1 MGLSAADASD
11 PLSALARGFRGD
23 RREACPRRNE
33 RTPNL
38 ANPQLPPAGPPPVS
52 SGGAAAAGGLRFQS
66 QIGAFFGLGIISQ
79 RAIDHV
85 LGLGSAVPLWM
96 RFESEAPVDDIL
108 VATSAGGFVA
118 VQAKTSVNLSA
129 APGGG
134 LAKTVQQF
142 VRHWLVCRDGDGGQA
157 WNRPL
162 DAERD
167 RLVLAVGPG
176 APVSVRTDLPAALRL
191 RRQPGSAAL
200 TQDQEQALR
209 IFEECAE
216 QAWTGTTVEPWNPTF
231 VDELARLVVVWT
243 FDPDGADGRSM
254 ATFAEAVAAPGQSR
268 ALQTALFNLC
278 GRWMTERGGAD
289 LTQLRQSLIQE
300 HVSLA
305 AQPLYAQDIRV
316 LQEHSLEVAKA
327 LNRYESIDQTAGKIQ
342 VARECQGAVL
352 AAAVHHSVLIIGE
365 PGAGKS
371 AVINALA
378 RELRLQ
384 GDVVELAVDRYNVEG
399 PDGLRAELGLQN
411 NLVKVLE
418 VWDGPS
424 GGWLIIDALDATR
437 GGKGE
442 GAFRALIERVL
453 ALGGRWKVVAS
464 IRTFDLRMG
473 IRFRELFPGRPP
485 DADYRDPT
493 FPNVRHLLVPPWSE
507 HEFEQVLAQAPELA
521 TALTGAPAKLLHLAE
536 VPFNTRLIYELLQ
549 SGVVSETLRDL
560 ASQAQLL
567 RLFWD
572 HRVVSLGAAA
582 EACLRQAVQSMVE
595 TRTLRTS
602 TAAASAPDPRAFD
615 ELCLRGVLIR
625 VENDRYV
632 QFRHHLLFDYVA
644 SRLLLDPDAIIS
656 GRLRFPKAEAKGLM
670 LAPALGFLL
679 QELWVYETDR
689 SRYWTAVERIL
700 GHREGDPIL
709 RSAAGRLSAELPEVA
724 GDSRTLA
731 RHVTTGDAHAL
742 IALGHV
748 VAALAV
754 RLEDDSRVLF
764 EPWVA
769 LAGALAD
776 RVEHVAQ
783 VLRFLTYLLINTARP
798 PQLSAEVGKAARA
811 LLRDTFARDDAGTRA
826 ASLIPL
832 VVATLAT
839 APAESTALL
848 GSVFDSTRLAAHGWE
863 DVPALCREI
872 KNLAQAAPEFAAQ
885 VYSKTYAGGADS
897 DVVTHMGES
906 RILSLTS
913 NARQDYGMALYSLS
927 EYFPDFLASH
937 PAEAVEAFVGAVEAY
952 ISREHARQADDEG
965 EPASVSIGERTLHLK
980 PDLSHVWA
988 HDPDSQYGQ
997 DGDVLIAR
1005 FTTALI
1011 ALPEPAALSVVNKLL
1026 PNITSAVFWA
1036 RLFLAAV
1043 RRQDGLVDL
1052 LWPVAAS
1059 EPWLRLADTRK
1070 DAIDLVAAGYRRRT
1084 SAEKQV
1090 LEQMALAFDT
1100 SDYNDPVR
1108 AKEMFLGRLFDAI
1121 GTDRLSTDEARSHLT
1136 SLPAEARQSNERL
1149 FRVETGWGK
1158 VGAFD
1163 WIRDLDRSLPSNV
1176 SMMTAIEAA
1185 RDYLGEPGQPA
1196 KREIETSKVFDVLEP
1211 VVQCLSPADLNT
1223 DLRSLGEGVIG
1234 QACVLLADGERL
1246 IVNDGESDPAER
1258 FLNLLQIAIK
1268 SDNPTV
1274 DGDTEARFEKS
1285 QGWGSPAPRV
1295 EAAVAVLDVCLPRP
1309 DLYERLN
1316 DDIDRL
1322 LDDRHPATR
1331 LQAASHLVRIWD
1343 LDREAF
1349 WTRLGARFR
1358 NEANFGVLSQLVD
1371 LLRRVL
1377 HADHARTE
1385 TQLLDALSRFD
1396 GTTDHARLVELTA
1409 DVVAILAVTY
1419 SSEAAGAM
1427 LSRWIKEPAAHVKPL
1442 RKIVATLRG
1451 AVALGLRPGE
1461 MEDSGVRHRA
1471 QAVLHGIVLSA
1482 NGVLAEY
1489 NPRVEVPTEQVEAF
1503 RACMDLLDTAGMEL
1517 YFATG
1522 KAGGESGGMSDAG
1535 CATFLAET
1543 AETIERIGDRASP
1556 HTIYHLMQL
1565 IEALAPHDAAKAFDL
1580 TAHAI
1585 RAGGVQGGYQFESLG
1600 ADLMVR
1606 LVGTFLA
1613 DNKEIFE
1620 NESRRQALV
1629 DCLEI
1634 FMEAGWTA
1642 ARRLLYRLPE
1652 LIQ

>member
-1 MGLSAADASD
+1 
-11 PLSALARGFRGD
+11 
-23 RREACPRRNE
+23 
-33 RTPNL
+33 
-38 ANPQLPPAGPPPVS
+38 
-52 SGGAAAAGGLRFQS
+52 
-66 QIGAFFGLGIISQ
+66 
-79 RAIDHV
+79 
-85 LGLGSAVPLWM
+85 M

-108 VATSAGGFVA
+108 VETSAGGFVA
-118 VQAKTSVNLSA
+118 VQAKTSVSLSA

-142 VRHWLVCRDGDGGQA
+142 VRHWLVCRDGDGAQA

-191 RRQPGSAAL
+191 RLQPGSAAL
-200 TQDQEQALR
+200 TRDQEQALR

-216 QAWTGTTVEPWNPTF
+216 LAWTGTTAEPWNPDF

-243 FDPDGADGRSM
+243 FDPDGADARSM
-254 ATFAEAVAAPGQSR
+254 ATIAESVAAPGQSR
-268 ALQTALFNLC
+268 ALLTALFTLC
-278 GRWMTERGGAD
+278 DRWMAERGGAD
-289 LTQLRQSLIQE
+289 LAQLRQSLMQE

-316 LQEHSLEVAKA
+316 LQEHSLEIAKA
-327 LNRYESIDQTAGKIQ
+327 LKRYESVDQTAGRIQ
-342 VARECQGAVL
+342 VARECQSAVL
-352 AAAVHHSVLIIGE
+352 AAAMQQSVLIIGE

-378 RELRLQ
+378 RELRQQ
-384 GDVVELAVDRYNVEG
+384 GDVVELAVDRYNVEDL
-399 PDGLRAELGLQN
+399 DGLRSELGLQN

-418 VWDGPS
+418 AWDGPT

-437 GGKGE
+437 GGRGE

-453 ALGGRWKVVAS
+453 ALEGRWKVVAS

-485 DADYRDPT
+485 DAIYRDPT
-493 FPNVRHLLVPPWSE
+493 FSTVRHLLVPPWSAQ
-507 HEFEQVLAQAPELA
+507 EFEQVLAQAPELA
-521 TALTGAPAKLLHLAE
+521 TALAGASTKLRHLAE

-549 SGVVSETLRDL
+549 SGVVAETLQDL

-582 EACLRQAVQSMVE
+582 EACLHQVVQSMVD

-602 TAAASAPDPRAFD
+602 AAAASGADPRAFD

-625 VENDRYV
+625 VEGDRYI

-644 SRLLLDPDAIIS
+644 SRLLLDPDAVIS
-656 GRLRFPKAEAKGLM
+656 GRLRFPKEEAKGLM

-679 QELWVYETDR
+679 QELWAYEIDR
-689 SRYWTAVERIL
+689 SRYWMAVERIL
-700 GHREGDPIL
+700 GDREGDPVL

-724 GDSRTLA
+724 GDSCTLA
-731 RHVTTGDAHAL
+731 RHVTAGDPHAL

-769 LAGALAD
+769 LAGAIANFVE
-776 RVEHVAQ
+776 RVPH

-798 PQLSAEVGKAARA
+798 PQLSPEVGRAARA
-811 LLRDTFARDDAGTRA
+811 LLRHSFACDEAGTRA

-832 VVATLAT
+832 VVATFAT
-839 APAESTALL
+839 APTESTALL
-848 GSVFDSTRLAAHGWE
+848 GDVFDPTRLAGHGWE

-872 KNLAQAAPEFAAQ
+872 KKLAEAAPKFAAQ
-885 VYSKTYAGGADS
+885 VYCKAYAGGADS
-897 DVVTHMGES
+897 DVVTHIGES

-913 NARQDYGMALYSLS
+913 NARQDYNMALYSLS
-927 EYFPDFLASH
+927 EYLPDFLANH

-965 EPASVSIGERTLHLK
+965 EPTSVRIGEQTLRLK
-980 PDLSHVWA
+980 PDLSHIWA
-988 HDPDSQYGQ
+988 HNPDSQYVQ
-997 DGDVLIAR
+997 DGDALIAK

-1011 ALPEPAALSVVNKLL
+1011 ALPEAVALSVANELL
-1026 PNITSAVFWA
+1026 LKIVSAVFWA

-1043 RRQDGLVDL
+1043 RRRDGLVDL
-1052 LWPVAAS
+1052 LWPIAAS

-1070 DAIDLVAAGYRRRT
+1070 DAIDLVAAGYAKRT
-1084 SAEKQV
+1084 IAEKQA

-1100 SDYNDPVR
+1100 SDYKDPVR
-1108 AKEMFLGRLFDAI
+1108 AKEALLDRLFDVI
-1121 GTDRLSTDEARSHLT
+1121 GADQLATEEARSHLT
-1136 SLPAEARQSNERL
+1136 ARSAETRQSNERL
-1149 FRVETGWGK
+1149 FRVESGWGR

-1176 SMMTAIEAA
+1176 SMMAAIEAA

-1196 KREIETSKVFDVLEP
+1196 KRDVETSKVFDVLEP
-1211 VVQCLSPADLNT
+1211 VVQCLSPTDLNT

-1234 QACVLLADGERL
+1234 QACVLLADGKRL
-1246 IVNDGESDPAER
+1246 VANDGESDPAER
-1258 FLNLLQIAIK
+1258 FLNLLRIAIK
-1268 SDNPTV
+1268 SDSPTV
-1274 DGDTEARFEKS
+1274 DDDTEARFEKS

-1309 DLYERLN
+1309 DLYKSLN
-1316 DDIDRL
+1316 GDIDRL

-1343 LDREAF
+1343 LDRGAF
-1349 WTRLGARFR
+1349 WTRLDARFR
-1358 NEANFGVLSQLVD
+1358 KEANFGVLSHLVD

-1377 HADHARTE
+1377 HADHTRTE

-1396 GTTDHARLVELTA
+1396 GTTDQARFVELTA

-1419 SSEAAGAM
+1419 CSEAAGVM
-1427 LSRWIKEPAAHVKPL
+1427 LSRWIEEPVAHVKPL
-1442 RKIVATLRG
+1442 RKIVTTLRG
-1451 AVALGLRPGE
+1451 AVALGLSPSE
-1461 MEDSGVRHRA
+1461 PEDSGIRHRA
-1471 QAVLHGIVLSA
+1471 QAVLHRIVLSA
-1482 NGVLAEY
+1482 NSVLAEY
-1489 NPRVEVPTEQVEAF
+1489 NPRAEVPAEQVEAF

-1522 KAGGESGGMSDAG
+1522 KSGGESGGMSDAG
-1535 CATFLAET
+1535 LATFLTET

-1565 IEALAPHDAAKAFDL
+1565 IEVLAPHDAAKAFDL

-1585 RAGGVQGGYQFESLG
+1585 RTGGVQGGYQFESLG

-1620 NESRRQALV
+1620 NEARRQALV

>member
-1 MGLSAADASD
+1 
-11 PLSALARGFRGD
+11 
-23 RREACPRRNE
+23 
-33 RTPNL
+33 
-38 ANPQLPPAGPPPVS
+38 
-52 SGGAAAAGGLRFQS
+52 
-66 QIGAFFGLGIISQ
+66 
-79 RAIDHV
+79 
-85 LGLGSAVPLWM
+85 
-96 RFESEAPVDDIL
+96 
-108 VATSAGGFVA
+108 
-118 VQAKTSVNLSA
+118 
-129 APGGG
+129 
-134 LAKTVQQF
+134 
-142 VRHWLVCRDGDGGQA
+142 
-157 WNRPL
+157 
-162 DAERD
+162 
-167 RLVLAVGPG
+167 
-176 APVSVRTDLPAALRL
+176 
-191 RRQPGSAAL
+191 
-200 TQDQEQALR
+200 
-209 IFEECAE
+209 
-216 QAWTGTTVEPWNPTF
+216 
-231 VDELARLVVVWT
+231 
-243 FDPDGADGRSM
+243 M
-254 ATFAEAVAAPGQSR
+254 ATIAESVAAPGQSR
-268 ALQTALFNLC
+268 ALLTALFGLC
-278 GRWMTERGGAD
+278 ERWMTERGGAD
-289 LTQLRQSLIQE
+289 LAQMRQSLMQE

-305 AQPLYAQDIRV
+305 GQPLYAQDIRV
-316 LQEHSLEVAKA
+316 LQDHSLEIAKA
-327 LNRYESIDQTAGKIQ
+327 LTRYESIDQAAGMIQ
-342 VARECQGAVL
+342 VTRECQSAVL
-352 AAAVHHSVLIIGE
+352 AAAVQQSVLIIGE

-378 RELRLQ
+378 RELRQ
-384 GDVVELAVDRYNVEG
+384 HGDVVELAVDRYNVENL
-399 PDGLRAELGLQN
+399 DSLRAELGLQN
-411 NLVKVLE
+411 DLVKVIE
-418 VWDGPS
+418 AWDGPTD
-424 GGWLIIDALDATR
+424 GWLIIDALDATR

-453 ALGGRWKVVAS
+453 ALEGRWKVVAS

-473 IRFRELFPGRPP
+473 TLFRWLFPGQPP
-485 DADYRDPT
+485 DAIYRDPT
-493 FPNVRHLLVPPWSE
+493 LPTVRHLLVPPWSE
-507 HEFEQVLAQAPELA
+507 HEFEQVLAQAPELT
-521 TALTGAPAKLLHLAE
+521 TALEGAPTKLRHLAE

-549 SGVVSETLRDL
+549 SGVVAATLQDL

-582 EACLRQAVQSMVE
+582 EACLRQVAQSMVD

-602 TAAASAPDPRAFD
+602 MATANVPDLGAFD

-625 VENDRYV
+625 VENDRYM

-679 QELWVYETDR
+679 QELWADETSR

-700 GHREGDPIL
+700 GDREGDPVL
-709 RSAAGRLSAELPEVA
+709 RSAAGRLSAELPGVA
-724 GDSRTLA
+724 ADSRTLA
-731 RHVTTGDAHAL
+731 RHVTAGDARAL

-748 VAALAV
+748 VAALGV
-754 RLEDDSRVLF
+754 RLEDDSEVLF
-764 EPWVA
+764 EPWVD
-769 LAGALAD
+769 LAGAIAD
-776 RVEHVAQ
+776 CIEPVAN

-811 LLRDTFARDDAGTRA
+811 LLRDSFERDDAGTRA
-826 ASLIPL
+826 ASVIPF
-832 VVATLAT
+832 VVATFAT
-839 APAESTALL
+839 DPTESAALL
-848 GSVFDSTRLAAHGWE
+848 DDVFDPTRLAAHGWE

-872 KNLAQAAPEFAAQ
+872 KKLAQAAPEFAAQ

-913 NARQDYGMALYSLS
+913 NARQDYSMALYLLS
-927 EYFPDFLASH
+927 EYFPEFLASH
-937 PAEAVEAFVGAVEAY
+937 PTEAVEAFVGAVEAY
-952 ISREHARQADDEG
+952 ISRQHAHQADDEG
-965 EPASVSIGERTLHLK
+965 EPTLVRLGERTLRLK

-997 DGDVLIAR
+997 DGDVLIAK
-1005 FTTALI
+1005 FTMALI
-1011 ALPEPAALSVVNKLL
+1011 ALPETAALSVANQLL
-1026 PNITSAVFWA
+1026 SRIASAVFWA

-1052 LWPVAAS
+1052 LWPIAAS
-1059 EPWLRLADTRK
+1059 KPWLGLADTRK
-1070 DAIDLVAAGYRRRT
+1070 DAIDLVAAGYPGRT
-1084 SAEKQV
+1084 TAEKQA

-1100 SDYNDPVR
+1100 SDYNDSVR
-1108 AKEMFLGRLFDAI
+1108 AKEMFLGRLFAAI
-1121 GTDRLSTDEARSHLT
+1121 GADQLVTDEARSHLT

-1149 FRVETGWGK
+1149 FRIETNCVK

-1163 WIRDLDRSLPSNV
+1163 WIRDLDRSLSSNI
-1176 SMMTAIEAA
+1176 SMMAAIEAA

-1196 KREIETSKVFDVLEP
+1196 KSEVETLKVFDVLEP
-1211 VVQCLSPADLNT
+1211 VVQCLSSVDLNI

-1234 QACVLLADGERL
+1234 QACVLLAGGKRL
-1246 IVNDGESDPAER
+1246 VVNDGENDPAER
-1258 FLNLLQIAIK
+1258 FLDFLQIAIE
-1268 SDNPTV
+1268 SGNPTV
-1274 DGDTEARFEKS
+1274 DDDTEANFEKS
-1285 QGWGSPAPRV
+1285 QAWGSPAARV
-1295 EAAVAVLDVCLPRP
+1295 EAAVAVLDVCLSRP
-1309 DLYERLN
+1309 DLYERLD
-1316 DDIDRL
+1316 DDIDHL

-1331 LQAASHLVRIWD
+1331 LQAASHLVSIWD

-1358 NEANFGVLSQLVD
+1358 NESNFGVLSRLVD

-1377 HADHARTE
+1377 HADHALTE

-1396 GTTDHARLVELTA
+1396 GTSDQARLVELTA

-1419 SSEAAGAM
+1419 SSEAAEAM
-1427 LSRWIKEPAAHVKPL
+1427 LSRWIEEPAAHVKPL
-1442 RKIVATLRG
+1442 RKIVATLGG

-1461 MEDSGVRHRA
+1461 PEDSDVRHRA
-1471 QAVLHGIVLSA
+1471 QAVLHRIVLSA
-1482 NGVLAEY
+1482 NCVLAEY
-1489 NPRVEVPTEQVEAF
+1489 YDPRVEVPTEQVDAF
-1503 RACMDLLDTAGMEL
+1503 RACMDLLDSVAMKL

-1522 KAGGESGGMSDAG
+1522 KAGGESGGLNDAS

-1565 IEALAPHDAAKAFDL
+1565 IKVLAPHDAAKAFDL

-1585 RAGGVQGGYQFESLG
+1585 RTGGVQGGYQFESLG

-1620 NESRRQALV
+1620 NEARRQALV

>member
-1 MGLSAADASD
+1 M
-11 PLSALARGFRGD
+11 
-23 RREACPRRNE
+23 
-33 RTPNL
+33 
-38 ANPQLPPAGPPPVS
+38 ANPPHPHVRRTTVS

-66 QIGAFFGLGIISQ
+66 QLGVFFGLGIISQ
-79 RAIDHV
+79 REIDHR

-108 VATSAGGFVA
+108 VATSEDGFIA
-118 VQAKTSVNLSA
+118 VQAKTSVSLSA
-129 APGGG
+129 APDGGF
-134 LAKTVQQF
+134 AKTVQQF
-142 VRHWLVCRDGDGGQA
+142 VRHWLVCRDGDGAQA

-176 APVSVRTDLPAALRL
+176 APVSVRSDLPAALRL
-191 RRQPGSAAL
+191 RLQPGSAAL
-200 TQDQEQALR
+200 TLDQQKALR

-216 QAWTGTTVEPWNPTF
+216 QAWTNTTAEPWNSEF
-231 VDELARLVVVWT
+231 IDQLARLVVIWT
-243 FDPDGADGRSM
+243 FDPDGADARSM
-254 ATFAEAVAAPGQSR
+254 AIIAESVAAPSQSR
-268 ALQTALFNLC
+268 ALLIALLSLC
-278 GRWMTERGGAD
+278 NRWMAERGGAD
-289 LTQLRQSLIQE
+289 LVQLRRSLMQE
-300 HVSLA
+300 HVPLA
-305 AQPLYAQDIRV
+305 AQPLYAQDIQV
-316 LQEHSLEVAKA
+316 LQEHSNEIANA
-327 LNRYESIDQTAGKIQ
+327 LRRYESIDQPVGNIQ
-342 VARECQGAVL
+342 VTRECQSAVL
-352 AAAVHHSVLIIGE
+352 AAAAQQSVLIIGE

-371 AVINALA
+371 AIINALA
-378 RELRLQ
+378 RQLRQL
-384 GDVVELAVDRYNVEG
+384 GDVVELAVDRYNVENL
-399 PDGLRAELGLQN
+399 DDLRTELGLQN
-411 NLVKVLE
+411 SLVKVLE
-418 VWDGPS
+418 AWDGPTD
-424 GGWLIIDALDATR
+424 GWLIIDALDATR

-453 ALGGRWKVVAS
+453 ALEGRWKVVAS

-473 IRFRELFPGRPP
+473 IRFRELFPGQPP
-485 DADYRDPT
+485 DTNYRDLT
-493 FPNVRHLLVPPWSE
+493 FSTVRHLLVPPWSE

-521 TALTGAPAKLLHLAE
+521 TALEDAPAKLRHLAE

-549 SGVVSETLRDL
+549 SGVVTETLQDL

-582 EACLRQAVQSMVE
+582 EACLRQVVQSMVD

-602 TAAASAPDPRAFD
+602 TATVSAPDPGTFD

-656 GRLRFPKAEAKGLM
+656 GRLRFPKTEAKGLM

-679 QELWVYETDR
+679 QELWAYETNR
-689 SRYWTAVERIL
+689 GRYWTAVERIL
-700 GHREGDPIL
+700 GDREGDPVL
-709 RSAAGRLSAELPEVA
+709 RSAAGRLSAELPEVS

-731 RHVTTGDAHAL
+731 RHVAAGDAHAF

-754 RLEDDSRVLF
+754 RLEDDSDVLF
-764 EPWVA
+764 EPWVG
-769 LAGALAD
+769 LAGAIAD
-776 RVEHVAQ
+776 CVESVAN

-811 LLRDTFARDDAGTRA
+811 LLRDAFTRDEVGTRA

-832 VVATLAT
+832 VVATFAT
-839 APAESTALL
+839 APAESRALL
-848 GSVFDSTRLAAHGWE
+848 GEVFDPSRLAAHGWE
-863 DVPALCREI
+863 DVPSLCREI
-872 KNLAQAAPEFAAQ
+872 KKLVQADPEFSAQ
-885 VYSKTYAGGADS
+885 VYSSTYAGGAGR
-897 DVVTHMGES
+897 DVVTRMGES
-906 RILSLTS
+906 QILSLTS
-913 NARQDYGMALYSLS
+913 TAQQDYSMALYSLS
-927 EYFPDFLASH
+927 EYFPEFLSSH
-937 PAEAVEAFVGAVEAY
+937 PAQAVEAFVGAVEAY
-952 ISREHARQADDEG
+952 ISREHAHQADDEG
-965 EPASVSIGERTLHLK
+965 ETTSVSIGERTLRLK

-997 DGDVLIAR
+997 DGDALISK
-1005 FTTALI
+1005 FVTALI
-1011 ALPEPAALSVVNKLL
+1011 VLPEPAALFVANQLL
-1026 PNITSAVFWA
+1026 SRIASAVFWA

-1052 LWPVAAS
+1052 LWPIAANA
-1059 EPWLRLADTRK
+1059 PWLMLADTRK
-1070 DAIDLVAAGYRRRT
+1070 DAIDLVAKGYPRRT
-1084 SAEKQV
+1084 TVEK
-1090 LEQMALAFDT
+1090 LAFEQMALLIDMSNYAE
-1100 SDYNDPVR
+1100 PVR
-1108 AKEMFLGRLFDAI
+1108 AKDAFLVRLFDAI
-1121 GTDRLSTDEARSHLT
+1121 GADQLVTDEARSLLT
-1136 SLPAEARQSNERL
+1136 ALPADIPQGNERL
-1149 FRVETGWGK
+1149 FRIETGWRQMGT
-1158 VGAFD
+1158 FD
-1163 WIRDLDRSLPSNV
+1163 WMQDLDRSLQSNA
-1176 SMMTAIEAA
+1176 SMMAAIEAA
-1185 RDYLGEPGQPA
+1185 RDYFGKPGQPT
-1196 KREIETSKVFDVLEP
+1196 KQEVETSKIFEVLEP
-1211 VVQCLSPADLNT
+1211 VVQCLSPTDLNT

-1234 QACVLLADGERL
+1234 EACVLLADGKRL
-1246 IVNDGESDPAER
+1246 VVNNGESDPAER
-1258 FLNLLQIAIK
+1258 FLDLLRIAIE

-1274 DGDTEARFEKS
+1274 DDGTEARFEKS
-1285 QGWGSPAPRV
+1285 QGWSSPSPRV

-1331 LQAASHLVRIWD
+1331 LQAASHLARIWD
-1343 LDREAF
+1343 IDREAF

-1358 NEANFGVLSQLVD
+1358 NEANFGVLSHLVD

-1377 HADHARTE
+1377 HTDPARTE

-1396 GTTDHARLVELTA
+1396 GTTDQARLVELTA

-1419 SSEAAGAM
+1419 SSEAAGAI
-1427 LSRWIKEPAAHVKPL
+1427 LSRWIEEPVAHVKPL
-1442 RKIVATLRG
+1442 RKIVVTLRG
-1451 AVALGLRPGE
+1451 AVTLGLRPGE
-1461 MEDSGVRHRA
+1461 PEDSGVRHRA
-1471 QAVLHGIVLSA
+1471 QAVLHRIVLSA
-1482 NGVLAEY
+1482 NSVLAQY
-1489 NPRVEVPTEQVEAF
+1489 DPRVEVPTEQVEAF
-1503 RACMDLLDTAGMEL
+1503 RACMDILDTAGMEL

-1565 IEALAPHDAAKAFDL
+1565 IEVLAPHDAAKAFDL
-1580 TAHAI
+1580 TVHAI
-1585 RAGGVQGGYQFESLG
+1585 RTGGVQGGYQFESLG

-1620 NESRRQALV
+1620 NEARRQALV

>member
-1 MGLSAADASD
+1 M
-11 PLSALARGFRGD
+11 
-23 RREACPRRNE
+23 
-33 RTPNL
+33 
-38 ANPQLPPAGPPPVS
+38 ANPPFPPANPPLVS
-52 SGGAAAAGGLRFQS
+52 SGGAAAAGGLRFQA
-66 QIGAFFGLGIISQ
+66 QIGAFFGLGIVSQ
-79 RAIDHV
+79 RAVDQV
-85 LGLGSAVPLWM
+85 LELGSAVPVWM

-108 VATSAGGFVA
+108 IATSAGGFIA
-118 VQAKTSVNLSA
+118 VQAKTSVSLSA
-129 APGGG
+129 SPDGG

-142 VRHWLVCRDGDGGQA
+142 VRHWLVCRDGDGAQT
-157 WNRPL
+157 WDRPL
-162 DAERD
+162 DAGRD

-176 APVSVRTDLPAALRL
+176 APASIRTNLPAALRL
-191 RRQPGSAAL
+191 RLQPGSAAL
-200 TQDQEQALR
+200 TRDQEQALR

-216 QAWTGTTVEPWNPTF
+216 QAWIGTTAEPWNSAF
-231 VDELARLVVVWT
+231 IDELARLVVVWT
-243 FDPDGADGRSM
+243 FDPDGTDGRSM
-254 ATFAEAVAAPGQSR
+254 ATIAEALAAPGQSR
-268 ALQTALFNLC
+268 ALVTTLFNLC
-278 GRWMTERGGAD
+278 GRWMAERGGAD
-289 LTQLRQSLIQE
+289 LAQLRQSLIQE

-316 LQEHSLEVAKA
+316 LQEHSLEVAEA
-327 LNRYESIDQTAGKIQ
+327 LKRYESIDQTAGKIQ
-342 VARECQGAVL
+342 VARECQSAVL
-352 AAAVHHSVLIIGE
+352 AASIDHSMLIIGE

-378 RELRLQ
+378 RELRRQ
-384 GDVVELAVDRYNVEG
+384 GDVVVLAVDRYNVEDL
-399 PDGLRAELGLQN
+399 DGLRTELGLQN

-418 VWDGPS
+418 AWDGPN

-437 GGKGE
+437 GGRGE

-485 DADYRDPT
+485 NADYSDPT

-507 HEFEQVLAQAPELA
+507 HELEQVLAQAPELA
-521 TALTGAPAKLLHLAE
+521 IALAGAPAKLRHLTE

-549 SGVVSETLRDL
+549 SGVVAETLREL

-572 HRVVSLGAAA
+572 HRVMSLGVAA
-582 EACLRQAVQSMVE
+582 EVCLRQLVQSMVD

-602 TAAASAPDPRAFD
+602 TAAASAPDPRALD

-644 SRLLLDPDAIIS
+644 SRLLLDPDAIVS
-656 GRLRFPKAEAKGLM
+656 GRLRFPKVEAKGLM
-670 LAPALGFLL
+670 LAPALSFLL
-679 QELWVYETDR
+679 QELWAYETDR

-700 GHREGDPIL
+700 GDREGDPVL

-724 GDSRTLA
+724 GDSCTLA
-731 RHVTTGDAHAL
+731 RHVTAGDAHAL
-742 IALGHV
+742 IALGHI

-754 RLEDDSRVLF
+754 RLEDDSSVLF

-769 LAGALAD
+769 LAGAIAD
-776 RVEHVAQ
+776 CVERVAH

-798 PQLSAEVGKAARA
+798 PQLSAKVGKAARA
-811 LLRDTFARDDAGTRA
+811 LLRDSFARDESGTRA

-832 VVATLAT
+832 VVATFAT
-839 APAESTALL
+839 DPTESTALL
-848 GSVFDSTRLAAHGWE
+848 GDVFDPTRLTAHGWE

-872 KNLAQAAPEFAAQ
+872 KTLAQTAPEFAAQ

-897 DVVTHMGES
+897 NVVTHMGES

-913 NARQDYGMALYSLS
+913 NARQDYDMALYSLS

-965 EPASVSIGERTLHLK
+965 ELASVSIGERTLRLK

-997 DGDVLIAR
+997 DGEALIAK

-1011 ALPEPAALSVVNKLL
+1011 DLPATAALTVANQLL
-1026 PNITSAVFWA
+1026 PRIASAIFWS

-1059 EPWLRLADTRK
+1059 DPWLRLADTRK
-1070 DAIDLVAAGYRRRT
+1070 DAIDLVAAGYARRT
-1084 SAEKQV
+1084 LAEKQA
-1090 LEQMALAFDT
+1090 LEQMALVFDT
-1100 SDYNDPVR
+1100 SDYKDPVR
-1108 AKEMFLGRLFDAI
+1108 AKEALLGRLFDAI
-1121 GTDRLSTDEARSHLT
+1121 GADQLATDEAQSHLT
-1136 SLPAEARQSNERL
+1136 ALPAETRQSNERL
-1149 FRVETGWGK
+1149 FRIETGWGP
-1158 VGAFD
+1158 VGTFE
-1163 WIRDLDRSLPSNV
+1163 WIQDLDRSLPSNV
-1176 SMMTAIEAA
+1176 SMMAAIEAA
-1185 RDYLGEPGQPA
+1185 RGYLGEPGQPT
-1196 KREIETSKVFDVLEP
+1196 RGEIETLKVFEVLER
-1211 VVQCLSPADLNT
+1211 VVQCLSHEDLNT
-1223 DLRSLGEGVIG
+1223 DLRNLGEGVIG
-1234 QACVLLADGERL
+1234 QACVLLANGERL
-1246 IVNDGESDPAER
+1246 VVNDGESDPAER
-1258 FLNLLQIAIK
+1258 FLNFLRIAIE

-1274 DGDTEARFEKS
+1274 DDGTEARFEKS

-1309 DLYERLN
+1309 DLYERLSG
-1316 DDIDRL
+1316 DIDRL

-1358 NEANFGVLSQLVD
+1358 NEPNFGVLSYLVD

-1377 HADHARTE
+1377 HVDHARTE
-1385 TQLLDALSRFD
+1385 SQILDALSRFD
-1396 GTTDHARLVELTA
+1396 GTTHRARFIELTA
-1409 DVVAILAVTY
+1409 DVVAILAITY
-1419 SSEAAGAM
+1419 SSEAAGTM
-1427 LSRWIKEPAAHVKPL
+1427 LSRWIEEPVAHAKPL
-1442 RKIVATLRG
+1442 RKIIATLRG

-1461 MEDSGVRHRA
+1461 PEDSRVRHRA
-1471 QAVLHGIVLSA
+1471 QSVLHRIVLSA
-1482 NGVLAEY
+1482 NSVLAEY
-1489 NPRVEVPTEQVEAF
+1489 NPRIEVPIEQVETF

-1517 YFATG
+1517 YFAAG
-1522 KAGGESGGMSDAG
+1522 KAGGESGGISDAG
-1535 CATFLAET
+1535 QATFLAET

-1556 HTIYHLMQL
+1556 HTIYYLMQL
-1565 IEALAPHDAAKAFDL
+1565 IEVLAPHDAAKAFDL

-1585 RAGGVQGGYQFESLG
+1585 RTGGVQGGYQFESLG

-1620 NESRRQALV
+1620 NEARRQALV